1 MNDAWPLVSAALLGG
16 LSGFVASVPGG
27 PVNATLLAEGGHK
40 GFRWA
45 FFVGLGAV
53 VMEALYCSAAF
64 AGFDALFGSRL
75 FRATMELVSFVLMLW
90 LAVKY
95 LRGAPM
101 PGEARGVRLM
111 ERRFHPHTAFWTGFV
126 RVLGNPG
133 ILLLWITVTAM
144 LLSRDWLADTWPSKR
159 CFVGGVASGALLWF
173 ALLGWGVAR
182 HRDSISPAALRRL
195 SQVSGVL
202 LLGVAVVVGVRLI
215 GLLAARHP

>member
-1 MNDAWPLVSAALLGG
+1 MNDPWPLVSAALLGG
-16 LSGFVASVPGG
+16 ISGFVASVPGG
-27 PVNATLLAEGGHK
+27 PVNATILAEGGHK

-45 FFVGLGAV
+45 LFVGMGAV
-53 VMEALYCSAAF
+53 VMEAIYCAIAF

-75 FRATMELVSFVLMLW
+75 FRATMELVSFLLMLW
-90 LAVKY
+90 LGVKY

-111 ERRFHPHTAFWTGFV
+111 EQRFHPHTGFWTGFV

-144 LLSRDWLADTWPSKR
+144 LLSREWLTDTWPSKR

-173 ALLGWGVAR
+173 SLLSWGVAR
-182 HRDSISPAALRRL
+182 RRDSISANALRRL
-195 SQVSGVL
+195 AQFSGL
-202 LLGVAVVVGVRLI
+202 LLLAVAVGVGIRLI

>member
-75 FRATMELVSFVLMLW
+75 FRATMELVSFLLMLW
-90 LAVKY
+90 LGVKY
-95 LRGAPM
+95 LLGAPM

>member
-53 VMEALYCSAAF
+53 VMETLYCSAAF

-75 FRATMELVSFVLMLW
+75 FRATMELVSFLLMLW
-90 LAVKY
+90 LGVKY
-95 LRGAPM
+95 LLGAPM

-173 ALLGWGVAR
+173 TLLAWGVAR

>member
-1 MNDAWPLVSAALLGG
+1 MNDPWPLVSAALLGG
-16 LSGFVASVPGG
+16 ISGFVASVPGG
-27 PVNATLLAEGGHK
+27 PVNATLLAEGGKK

-45 FFVGLGAV
+45 LFVGMGAV
-53 VMEALYCSAAF
+53 VMEAIYCGIAF

-75 FRATMELVSFVLMLW
+75 FRATMELVSFLLMLW
-90 LAVKY
+90 LGVKY

-144 LLSRDWLADTWPSKR
+144 LLSREWLTDTWPSKR

-173 ALLGWGVAR
+173 CLLGWGVTR
-182 HRDSISPAALRRL
+182 RRESISPGALRRL
-195 SQVSGVL
+195 SQFSGL
-202 LLGVAVVVGVRLI
+202 LLLSVAVGVGVRLI

>member
-1 MNDAWPLVSAALLGG
+1 MNDPWPLLTAALLGG
-16 LSGFVASVPGG
+16 VAGFVASVPGG
-27 PVNATLLAEGGHK
+27 PVNATILAEGGHK

-53 VMEALYCSAAF
+53 VMEALYCSVAF

-75 FRATMELVSFVLMLW
+75 FRATMELVSFLLMLW
-90 LAVKY
+90 LGVKY

-111 ERRFHPHTAFWTGFV
+111 EQRFHPHTAFWTGFV

-144 LLSRDWLADTWPSKR
+144 LLSRDWLSDSWPSKR
-159 CFVGGVASGALLWF
+159 CFVGGVAVGALLWF
-173 ALLGWGVAR
+173 ALLGQGVAR

-195 SQVSGVL
+195 SQVSGAL
-202 LLGVAVVVGVRLI
+202 LLGVATVVGVRLI

>member
-53 VMEALYCSAAF
+53 VMEALYCTAAF

-75 FRATMELVSFVLMLW
+75 FRATMELVSFLLMLW
-90 LAVKY
+90 LGVKY
-95 LRGAPM
+95 LLGAPM

>member
-1 MNDAWPLVSAALLGG
+1 MIDSWPLVSAALLGG
-16 LSGFVASVPGG
+16 VSGFVASVPGG
-27 PVNATLLAEGGHK
+27 PVNATILAEGGHK
-40 GFRWA
+40 GFGWA

-53 VMEALYCSAAF
+53 VMEALYCAAAF

-75 FRATMELVSFVLMLW
+75 FRATMELVSFLLMLW
-90 LAVKY
+90 LGIKY

-111 ERRFHPHTAFWTGFV
+111 EQRFHPHTGFWTGFV

-144 LLSRDWLADTWPSKR
+144 LLSRDWLTDTWPCKQG
-159 CFVGGVASGALLWF
+159 FVAGVASGALLWF
-173 ALLGWGVAR
+173 VLLGWGVTR
-182 HRDSISPAALRRL
+182 HRRSISPKALRSL
-195 SQVSGVL
+195 SQFSGLL
-202 LLGVAVVVGVRLI
+202 LLGVAVVVGVRLV